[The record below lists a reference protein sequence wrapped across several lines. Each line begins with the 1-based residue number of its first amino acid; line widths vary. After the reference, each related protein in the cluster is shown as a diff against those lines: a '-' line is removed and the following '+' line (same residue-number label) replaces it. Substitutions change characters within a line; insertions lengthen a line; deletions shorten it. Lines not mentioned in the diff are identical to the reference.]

1 MAYVYDKNGRLALTE
16 RPKPQAARD
25 SVVIKV
31 NACAICGT
39 DVRTYQKGSTKI
51 QAPRIIGHEVV
62 GTIVELGADVTG
74 FQEGER
80 VAVAPAIGCGTC
92 YSCRKGYT
100 NMCDHL
106 QTIGFEFDG
115 GFAPYMEIPA
125 QAFKMG
131 NVNKLPDGISDEE
144 GALAEPCACVV
155 NAQEFLQIKD
165 GDFVAVWGS
174 GFIGCI
180 HAELAFRSG
189 AARVIMIEPAQQRAA
204 AAARLLPEVV
214 MIDPTKTDTVAQIM
228 ELTEGRGVDVGITAC
243 SVGAAQEEAQRVAAK
258 RGRLSLFGGLVG
270 ESKGFIDSNLIHYR
284 ELAVYGVHASTPAH
298 NRKVIEWINNGQLDV
313 EKYIT
318 AVYPLSEI
326 ETAFAEINDG
336 NIFKA
341 IIKP

>member
-1 MAYVYDKNGRLALTE
+1 ME
-16 RPKPQAARD
+16 QPEPKAARD
-25 SVVIKV
+25 SAVIKV

-51 QAPRIIGHEVV
+51 QPPRIIGHEVV
-62 GTIVELGADVTG
+62 GTIVELGPDVTG
-74 FQEGER
+74 FKEGER
-80 VAVAPAIGCGTC
+80 VAVAPAIGCGVC
-92 YSCRKGYT
+92 HPCRNGHT

-106 QTIGFEFDG
+106 QTIGFEFNG

-131 NVNKLPDGISDEE
+131 NVNKLPTGLSDEE

-165 GDFVAVWGS
+165 GDYVAIWGS

-204 AAARLLPEVV
+204 AAAKLLPDVI
-214 MIDPTKTDTVAQIM
+214 MIDPGKTDTAARIM
-228 ELTEGRGVDVGITAC
+228 ELTEGRGIDVGVTAC

-258 RGRLSLFGGLVG
+258 RGRISLFGGLVG

-284 ELAVYGVHASTPAH
+284 ELSVYGVHASTPAH
-298 NRKVIEWINNGQLDV
+298 NRKVIDWLSNGHLDV
-313 EKYIT
+313 KKYIT
-318 AVYPLSEI
+318 GIYPLAQI
-326 ETAFAEINDG
+326 ETAFGEIING